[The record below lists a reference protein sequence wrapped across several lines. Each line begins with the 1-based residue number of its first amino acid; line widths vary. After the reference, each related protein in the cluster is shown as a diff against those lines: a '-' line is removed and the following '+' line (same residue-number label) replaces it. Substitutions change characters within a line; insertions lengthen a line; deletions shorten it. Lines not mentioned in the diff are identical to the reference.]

1 MWKGKAVPAGWW
13 CKDVDAQIYIFLAR
27 DAGGCEKGMFYAM
40 SGNELEL
47 TVRVVEAEVMN
58 NLTRK
63 MDGHLREIELKG

>member
-1 MWKGKAVPAGWW
+1 
-13 CKDVDAQIYIFLAR
+13 
-27 DAGGCEKGMFYAM
+27 MFYAM